1 VVWSASHPRG
11 SDGFCLCGER
21 EREKR
26 EGGGGIVLV
35 QCNRASFL
43 LLRVRFSAL
52 LASLLA
58 QPHDD
63 DGTITVAEL
72 SLLGPEVNRVPV
84 GPAGA
89 GSGFH
94 RWDDV
99 VRMCTGGGAPHAPSC
114 GGDADAPCR
123 CQRAVCHLSSAS
135 VGFFLCRPPK
145 ILLLFHRSCLNC
157 VYSVLCLSLNKHKR
171 KLITGGD
178 ADFFDK

>member
-1 VVWSASHPRG
+1 MDSASA
-11 SDGFCLCGER
+11 ER

-135 VGFFLCRPPK
+135 VGFFFVSPTENSAPFPSKLPELR
-145 ILLLFHRSCLNC
+145 ILRLMF
-157 VYSVLCLSLNKHKR
+157 KFEQ
-171 KLITGGD
+171 TQT
-178 ADFFDK
+178 